1 MVPIADSMKVFDAQK
16 TDEYRIENH
25 GIIGDTYSSALVTV
39 KGTID
44 WCCFPV
50 MDSPAVFSS
59 ILDRKKGGEMRV
71 ELRNETHSMQRY
83 VKNTNVLKTELSS
96 PDGKVVIT
104 DYMPVE
110 TDIEKHHN
118 FIYSRHEI
126 HRLIECVK
134 GNADIDVI
142 FRPRFNFGTS
152 RTRLEKVKGGVVASH
167 GKVTLSLSGLD
178 NLYIDSGSA
187 VASLR
192 MAKGKKIALIVR
204 WAEDDPALSASR
216 YTTEFLQKTVD
227 FWRRWASESC
237 YRGKWRDSVLRSALA
252 LKLLTYSP
260 TGAICAAAT
269 TSLPESI
276 GHGRNW
282 DYRYSWIRDST
293 YALSSFNLIGHRVE
307 EETYFMWLLH
317 LLRGRASM
325 PEKLRVMYTIEGDP
339 VPDEHEISALS
350 GYDNSKPVRI
360 GNGATGQIQIDIFG
374 PIVDAIYFTYY
385 PFDRMPDLMWR
396 FVKSIADYT
405 SVNWDRPDMGIWEMR
420 NGRRRHT
427 HSAVMSW
434 MAIDRA
440 AVIAKMTGR
449 IECWQKWR
457 NISRM
462 MRKQILER
470 SYDDGK
476 GYFSG
481 LLDDDWLDA
490 SVLVLPDTGFIDARS
505 TEFRKTLQTIGR
517 RLMDNGLLR
526 RYEGDDGIEGDEGA
540 FVLCTFWYIEA
551 LFLSGQKKAAL
562 RLFELTMQRANH
574 LGLFSEEIDPQGG
587 GFLGNFPQAF
597 SHLGMI
603 KTACVLQSKRLMNQK
618 PKVNGLEAAH

>member
-1 MVPIADSMKVFDAQK
+1 
-16 TDEYRIENH
+16 
-25 GIIGDTYSSALVTV
+25 
-39 KGTID
+39 
-44 WCCFPV
+44 
-50 MDSPAVFSS
+50 
-59 ILDRKKGGEMRV
+59 
-71 ELRNETHSMQRY
+71 
-83 VKNTNVLKTELSS
+83 
-96 PDGKVVIT
+96 
-104 DYMPVE
+104 
-110 TDIEKHHN
+110 
-118 FIYSRHEI
+118 
-126 HRLIECVK
+126 
-134 GNADIDVI
+134 
-142 FRPRFNFGTS
+142 
-152 RTRLEKVKGGVVASH
+152 
-167 GKVTLSLSGLD
+167 
-178 NLYIDSGSA
+178 
-187 VASLR
+187 
-192 MAKGKKIALIVR
+192 
-204 WAEDDPALSASR
+204 
-216 YTTEFLQKTVD
+216 
-227 FWRRWASESC
+227 
-237 YRGKWRDSVLRSALA
+237 
-252 LKLLTYSP
+252 
-260 TGAICAAAT
+260 
-269 TSLPESI
+269 
-276 GHGRNW
+276 
-282 DYRYSWIRDST
+282 
-293 YALSSFNLIGHRVE
+293 
-307 EETYFMWLLH
+307 
-317 LLRGRASM
+317 
-325 PEKLRVMYTIEGDP
+325 
-339 VPDEHEISALS
+339 
-350 GYDNSKPVRI
+350 
-360 GNGATGQIQIDIFG
+360 
-374 PIVDAIYFTYY
+374 
-385 PFDRMPDLMWR
+385 
-396 FVKSIADYT
+396 
-405 SVNWDRPDMGIWEMR
+405 
-420 NGRRRHT
+420 RHT

-551 LFLSGQKKAAL
+551 LFLSGHKKAAL